1 MKSLEY
7 HGRLIFYPV
16 DQVFSNHSIK
26 RILLKRNFIC
36 MGALYT
42 ATPHK
47 SVFTF
52 WLKCSFKRANR
63 IISLLRAHS
72 SKTSHQ
78 AWSKMPSPFMVLGDL
93 ALPSLS
99 HTSLAHQW
107 ATALPMSRILQ
118 RMPSSLLLHPTCLI
132 SFYSLKS
139 KHSHLFWE
147 EPFLA
152 WSGSPVLHFLI
163 PCGRLH
169 SLPEDLFVWY
179 FLPTI
184 LPTLRMGSGS
194 ICLVYDSVPVQCLF
208 AKHTSRNYL
217 LYAGQ
222 KRVIFQ
228 PQNILPKF

>member
-16 DQVFSNHSIK
+16 DQVFSNHFIK

-42 ATPHK
+42 TTPHK

-52 WLKCSFKRANR
+52 WLKCSFKSANP
-63 IISLLRAHS
+63 IISLLRANS

-78 AWSKMPSPFMVLGDL
+78 AWSKMPSPCTALGDL
-93 ALPSLS
+93 ALPPFP
-99 HTSLAHQW
+99 AHLTPPW
-107 ATALPMSRILQ
+107 LTTALPTWRILQ

-132 SFYSLKS
+132 SLYSLKS

-152 WSGSPVLHFLI
+152 WSGSPVLHSLI

-179 FLPTI
+179 FLATI
-184 LPTLRMGSGS
+184 LPTLGMGSGP
-194 ICLVYDSVPVQCLF
+194 ICLVYDSVPPCL
-208 AKHTSRNYL
+208 
-217 LYAGQ
+217 
-222 KRVIFQ
+222 V
-228 PQNILPKF
+228 PVC

>member
-1 MKSLEY
+1 
-7 HGRLIFYPV
+7 
-16 DQVFSNHSIK
+16 
-26 RILLKRNFIC
+26 
-36 MGALYT
+36 
-42 ATPHK
+42 
-47 SVFTF
+47 
-52 WLKCSFKRANR
+52 
-63 IISLLRAHS
+63 
-72 SKTSHQ
+72 
-78 AWSKMPSPFMVLGDL
+78 MPSPCTALGDL
-93 ALPSLS
+93 ALP
-99 HTSLAHQW
+99 TFPAHLTPPW
-107 ATALPMSRILQ
+107 LTTALPTWRILQ

>member
-118 RMPSSLLLHPTCLI
+118 RMPSSLLLHPRILPHHCILNTAALVGLLKRKISPVSYSLETVHWLCISFSTKAWTPSVWKELTLCLFDTAHPTAAMLI
-132 SFYSLKS
+132 SSWFP
-139 KHSHLFWE
+139 HTR
-147 EPFLA
+147 P
-152 WSGSPVLHFLI
+152 LH
-163 PCGRLH
+163 
-169 SLPEDLFVWY
+169 
-179 FLPTI
+179 T
-184 LPTLRMGSGS
+184 
-194 ICLVYDSVPVQCLF
+194 
-208 AKHTSRNYL
+208 
-217 LYAGQ
+217 
-222 KRVIFQ
+222 
-228 PQNILPKF
+228 